1 MKYRYLLCLLLFACL
16 TRPVYAQTGT
26 IRGAVT
32 TADGQPAEF
41 VHVGLKGTTK
51 GSITDKSG
59 RFEIR
64 NVQPGT
70 YTLYASLVGSAA
82 QEQLVSVASS
92 AVTEIA
98 FTLNESSEELSE
110 ITVFDSRI
118 NRFYN
123 DSTFVVAKLPLNDL
137 ENPQVYNSISRKL
150 MMEQVVTNL
159 NDALKNATGITRL
172 WESTG
177 RGGDGAEYY
186 TMRGFALQPN
196 LINGMPA
203 ISNGGLDP
211 VNVESIEVI
220 KGPSGT
226 LFGSPLISYGGLI
239 NISTKR
245 PFEAFAGDVG
255 LISGSNG
262 LTRLTADVN
271 VPLNEKTFARINT
284 AFHTE
289 NSFLDAG
296 FTKSFFMAPSFL
308 IKSSERLTF
317 YINTEF
323 LSKESANAPMIFL
336 NRSNTLSFSEISTF
350 QDHYRTSFTSNDL
363 SIRNPSFGL
372 QAQALYKI
380 SDHWTSQTIL
390 SKSNTKTDGYY
401 HYLWDFSD
409 GDTFGRYISRR
420 NGETITTDFQQ
431 NFIGD
436 FKLGNLRNRMIIGF
450 DFFCSNILN
459 GSTGWRLNGLVTLS
473 DGEDTGILTR
483 AGVDNILA
491 DSFEG
496 NSEAESNVISA
507 YISDVI
513 NITPALSIMASVR
526 LDQFSGSTA
535 YWSTDEVKSQTAV
548 SPKFGVIFQ
557 PIKDQVSIF
566 ANYMNG
572 FLNIAPQMVA
582 DFDGSNSRTQAFDP
596 EHANQMEVGIK
607 TYLLNKKVS
616 FSASYYNIQVGNRVM
631 TDPDNPN
638 GRLQGGEVESKGFE
652 ISTIANPV
660 KGLNII
666 AGYSKNENEVTVD
679 YPAGGYLG
687 LRPEEA
693 GPEQLINYWTSYT
706 LQHGI
711 LNGFGIG
718 FGGISASEHK
728 TLNRDNIGTFTLPA
742 YHVMNASLS
751 YISRTYAVIL
761 KVNNLA
767 DKQYFSGWSTVTPQ
781 NPRNISVSLNYRF

>member
-1 MKYRYLLCLLLFACL
+1 MHYRYLFTLLMFACISG
-16 TRPVYAQTGT
+16 VAYAQTGT
-26 IRGAVT
+26 IRGTVT

-41 VHVGLKGTTK
+41 VHVALKGTTK
-51 GSITDKSG
+51 GSSTDKAG
-59 RFEIR
+59 KFEIR
-64 NVQPGT
+64 NIQPGT
-70 YTLYASLVGSAA
+70 YTLYASLVGANA
-82 QEQLVSVASS
+82 QEQSVSVTSN
-92 AVTEIA
+92 AVTEVS
-98 FTLNESSEELSE
+98 FSLNESFQELSE
-110 ITVFDSRI
+110 VTVYDSRI

-123 DSTFVVAKLPLNDL
+123 DSSFAVAKLPLNDL
-137 ENPQVYNSISRKL
+137 ENPQVYNSISRKV

-186 TMRGFALQPN
+186 AMRGFALQPN
-196 LINGMPA
+196 LVNGMPA

-226 LFGSPLISYGGLI
+226 LYGSPLISYGGLI
-239 NISTKR
+239 NITTKR
-245 PFEAFAGDVG
+245 PFETFAGDVG
-255 LISGSNG
+255 LITGSNG

-271 VPLNEKTFARINT
+271 IPLNEKTFARINT

-289 NSFLDAG
+289 NSFQDAG
-296 FTKSFFMAPSFL
+296 FTKSFFIAPSFL

-317 YINTEF
+317 HINTEF
-323 LSKESANAPMIFL
+323 LSKESANAPMVFL
-336 NRSNTLSFSEISTF
+336 NRSNPLSFSEISTF
-350 QDHYRTSFTSNDL
+350 QNHYQTSFTSNDL

-372 QAQALYKI
+372 QAQAMYKI
-380 SDHWTSQTIL
+380 SDNWTSQTIL

-436 FKLGNLRNRMIIGF
+436 FNLGNLRNRMIIGF
-450 DFFCSNILN
+450 DFFRSNILN
-459 GSTGWRLNGLVTLS
+459 GSTGWRLNGQVTLS

-496 NSEAESNVISA
+496 NSEAESKVISA

-513 NITPALSIMASVR
+513 NITPALSVMASVR

-535 YWSTDEVKSQTAV
+535 YWSTDEVKSQTTV
-548 SPKFGVIFQ
+548 SPKFGVVYQ

-572 FLNIAPQMVA
+572 FINVAPQAV
-582 DFDGSNSRTQAFDP
+582 FDGGGNQQGMRTFDP
-596 EHANQMEVGIK
+596 ERANQMEVGVK
-607 TYLLNKKVS
+607 ANTLNKKLT

-631 TDPDNPN
+631 TDPENLN
-638 GRLQGGEVESKGFE
+638 NFIQGGEVESKGFE

-660 KGLNII
+660 KGWNII
-666 AGYSKNENEVTVD
+666 AGYSKNESEVTVD
-679 YPAGGYLG
+679 YPAAGYLG
-687 LRPEEA
+687 MRPEEA

-711 LNGFGIG
+711 LKGFGIG

-751 YISRTYAVIL
+751 YMSRNYAVIL
-761 KVNNLA
+761 KVNNLT

-781 NPRNISVSLNYRF
+781 NLRNISVSLNYRF

>member
-1 MKYRYLLCLLLFACL
+1 MNHRYLFTLLMFVCISGVA
-16 TRPVYAQTGT
+16 YAQTGT
-26 IRGAVT
+26 IRGTVT

-41 VHVGLKGTTK
+41 VHVSIKGTTK
-51 GSITDKSG
+51 GSSTDKAG
-59 RFEIR
+59 KFEIR

-70 YTLYASLVGSAA
+70 YTLYASLVGATA
-82 QEQLVSVASS
+82 QEQIVSVTSN
-92 AVTEIA
+92 AVTEVS
-98 FTLNESSEELSE
+98 FNLNESFQELSE
-110 ITVFDSRI
+110 VTVYDSRV

-123 DSTFVVAKLPLNDL
+123 DSTFAVAKLPLNDL
-137 ENPQVYNSISRKL
+137 ENPQVYNSISRKV

-186 TMRGFALQPN
+186 AMRGFALQPN

-226 LFGSPLISYGGLI
+226 LYGSPLISYGGLI
-239 NISTKR
+239 NITTKR
-245 PFEAFAGDVG
+245 PFETFAGDVG
-255 LISGSNG
+255 MIAGSNG

-289 NSFLDAG
+289 NSFQDAG
-296 FTKSFFMAPSFL
+296 FNKSFFIAPSFL

-336 NRSNTLSFSEISTF
+336 NRSNPLSFSEISTF
-350 QDHYRTSFTSNDL
+350 QNHYRTSFTSNDL

-372 QAQALYKI
+372 QAQAMYKI
-380 SDHWTSQTIL
+380 SDNWKSQTIL

-436 FKLGNLRNRMIIGF
+436 FKLGSLRNRMIIGF
-450 DFFCSNILN
+450 DFFRSNILN
-459 GSTGWRLNGLVTLS
+459 GSTGWRLNGQVTLS

-496 NSEAESNVISA
+496 NSEAESKVISA

-513 NITPALSIMASVR
+513 NITPALSVMASVR

-535 YWSTDEVKSQTAV
+535 YWSTDEVKSQTTV
-548 SPKFGVIFQ
+548 SPKFGVVYQ

-572 FLNIAPQMVA
+572 FINVAPQPVN
-582 DFDGSNSRTQAFDP
+582 GGGTRTFDP
-596 EHANQMEVGIK
+596 ERANQMEVGVK
-607 TYLLNKKVS
+607 ANTLNKKLT
-616 FSASYYNIQVGNRVM
+616 FSASYYNIQVGNRLM
-631 TDPDNPN
+631 TDPENLN
-638 GRLQGGEVESKGFE
+638 NFIQGGEVESKGFE

-660 KGLNII
+660 KGWNII
-666 AGYSKNENEVTVD
+666 AGYSKNESEVTVD
-679 YPAGGYLG
+679 FPAGGYLG
-687 LRPEEA
+687 MRPEEA

-711 LNGFGIG
+711 LKGFGIG

-751 YISRTYAVIL
+751 YMSRTYAVIL
-761 KVNNLA
+761 KVNNIT

-781 NPRNISVSLNYRF
+781 NLRNISVSLNYRF

>member
-1 MKYRYLLCLLLFACL
+1 MTFRYVFVLFLSACA
-16 TRPVYAQTGT
+16 VSAHAQTGT
-26 IRGAVT
+26 IRGTVI

-41 VHVGLKGTTK
+41 VHIGLKGTAK
-51 GSITDKSG
+51 GATTDKSG

-82 QEQLVSVASS
+82 QEKIVSVTSS
-92 AVTEIA
+92 AVTGIS
-98 FTLNESSEELSE
+98 FTLTESSRELSE
-110 ITVFDSRI
+110 ITVYDSRI
-118 NRFYN
+118 NGYYN
-123 DSTFVVAKLPLNDL
+123 DSTFAVAKLPLNDL
-137 ENPQVYNSISRKL
+137 ENPQVYNSISRKV

-186 TMRGFALQPN
+186 AMRGFALQPN
-196 LINGMPA
+196 LVNGMPA

-226 LFGSPLISYGGLI
+226 LYGSPLISYGGLI
-239 NISTKR
+239 NITTKR
-245 PFEAFAGDVG
+245 PFETFAGDVG
-255 LISGSNG
+255 MITGSNG

-271 VPLNEKTFARINT
+271 IPLNDKTFARLNT

-289 NSFLDAG
+289 NSFQDAG
-296 FTKSFFMAPSFL
+296 FTKSFFIAPSFL
-308 IKSSERLTF
+308 IKSGERLTF

-336 NRSNTLSFSEISTF
+336 NRYSPLSFNSINVFEQNYT
-350 QDHYRTSFTSNDL
+350 TSFTSNDL

-380 SDHWTSQTIL
+380 SAAWTSQTIL
-390 SKSNTKTDGYY
+390 SKSNTRTDGYY
-401 HYLWDFSD
+401 HYLWDFAD

-450 DFFCSNILN
+450 DFFRSNILN
-459 GSTGWRLNGLVTLS
+459 GSSGWELNGQVTLS
-473 DGEDTGILTR
+473 DRADTGILTR
-483 AGVDNILA
+483 AGVDNLLA

-513 NITPALSIMASVR
+513 NITPALSVMASVR

-535 YWSTDEVKSQTAV
+535 YWSDDEVKSQTTV
-548 SPKFGVIFQ
+548 SPKFGVVYQ
-557 PIKDQVSIF
+557 PIKDHVSIF

-572 FLNIAPQMVA
+572 FINVAPQPV
-582 DFDGSNSRTQAFDP
+582 DGGGTRTFDP
-596 EHANQMEVGIK
+596 ERANQMEVGVK
-607 TYLLNKKVS
+607 ANTVNKKLT
-616 FSASYYNIQVGNRVM
+616 FSASYYNIQVGNRLM
-631 TDPDNPN
+631 TDPENLN
-638 GRLQGGEVESKGFE
+638 NFIQGGEVESKGFE

-660 KGLNII
+660 KGLNLI
-666 AGYSKNENEVTVD
+666 AGYSKNESEVTVD

-687 LRPEEA
+687 MRPEEA
-693 GPEQLINYWTSYT
+693 GPEQLINYWTCYT

-711 LNGFGIG
+711 LKGFGIG

-751 YISRTYAVIL
+751 YMSRTYAVIL
-761 KVNNLA
+761 KVNNLT

-781 NPRNISVSLNYRF
+781 NLRNISVSLNYRF